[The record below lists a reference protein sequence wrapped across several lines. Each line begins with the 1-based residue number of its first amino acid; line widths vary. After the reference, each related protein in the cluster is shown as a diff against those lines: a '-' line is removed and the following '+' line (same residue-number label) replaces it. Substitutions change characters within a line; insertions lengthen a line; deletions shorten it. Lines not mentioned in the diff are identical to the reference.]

1 MNDVVGTWPM
11 WIGRGIASVIFG
23 VLTVMHPGASI
34 GALVFIYGVYA
45 LVDGALL
52 LGFAFRQK
60 GGKGPYIGRG
70 LVSIAAGLTAYF
82 LPGPTALVFY
92 FLIGAWAVTAGIA
105 ELAIAVALRKDGFR
119 VVALVVAGVLS
130 LLCGV
135 ALLALPVA
143 GVIALVSVIAAY
155 AVINGAALIA
165 AGVRIRSLDR
175 TPATA

>member
-1 MNDVVGTWPM
+1 M

-23 VLTVMHPGASI
+23 VLTIMQPGASI

-52 LGFAFRQK
+52 LGFAFRHQ
-60 GGKGPYIGRG
+60 GRKGPYIGRG
-70 LVSIAAGLTAYF
+70 LLSIAAGLAALL
-82 LPGPTALVFY
+82 LPGPTALAFY
-92 FLIGAWAVTAGIA
+92 LLIGAWAVIAGVA

-119 VVALVVAGVLS
+119 VVEIAVAGVLS

-135 ALLALPVA
+135 ALLALPAA
-143 GVIALVSVIAAY
+143 GVVALVSLIAAY

-165 AGVRIRSLDR
+165 GGIRIRGLAR
-175 TPATA
+175 APATA